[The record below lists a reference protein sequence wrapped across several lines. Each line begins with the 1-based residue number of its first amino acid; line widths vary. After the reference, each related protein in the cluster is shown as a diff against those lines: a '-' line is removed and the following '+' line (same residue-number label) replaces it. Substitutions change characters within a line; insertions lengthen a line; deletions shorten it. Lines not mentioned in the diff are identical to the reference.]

1 MKFPTFGPC
10 HVFLAVLLSLASGCA
25 PKPPAATAP
34 SPREQELTQTVAEL
48 REQLAVAEKE
58 INQLKTA
65 AAEQS
70 VAKLTAERTT
80 TGKAIETTTPAPE
93 AQVTDTSYL
102 VVKKTFV
109 AGKLISKATSTNPN
123 ATERQ
128 RADCRITFKGVQSGK
143 VYPELEIQELAFA
156 GFREGVA
163 YSAQEIIQSKKS
175 INTVKAPGAPAASSP
190 TQIEDPQLRA
200 LFGL

>member
-1 MKFPTFGPC
+1 VKFPTCGPLP
-10 HVFLAVLLSLASGCA
+10 VFLAVLLSLASGCA
-25 PKPPAATAP
+25 PQPPAAIGP
-34 SPREQELTQTVAEL
+34 SPREQELTHTVAEL
-48 REQLAVAEKE
+48 REQLAVAERE
-58 INQLKTA
+58 IQQLKTT
-65 AAEQS
+65 AEQS
-70 VAKLTAERTT
+70 AAKLTVERTT
-80 TGKAIETTTPAPE
+80 TEKANETATPSPE
-93 AQVTDTSYL
+93 AKVTDTSYV

-109 AGKLISKATSTNPN
+109 AGKLISRATSTTPN

-128 RADCRITFKGVQSGK
+128 PADCRITFKGVNSGK

-163 YSAQEIIQSKKS
+163 YSAQDIIQGKKPVRG
-175 INTVKAPGAPAASSP
+175 VKAPGAPSASSP